1 MTKKLKVTSQIVIVP
16 IQLIFVK
23 LLNYR
28 IFQIIEIR

>member
-1 MTKKLKVTSQIVIVP
+1 MENQIFIMP

-23 LLNYR
+23 LPNYW